1 MALHRAVKLRERE
14 RKMPL
19 VAQVDAPPLQLDRGS
34 CLCYA
39 FPPVTQI
46 LLGIAQAAPAGGGA
60 GGLAQTFLPMVLIIG
75 VMYLIVLRPQMKKQK
90 EVQRMLSELK
100 KGDDV
105 VTTGGIVGRISGIKD
120 DEVTLQVQ
128 EGVRLRVLRSAVAGR
143 HKAGEAKPD
152 AKTT

>member
-1 MALHRAVKLRERE
+1 M
-14 RKMPL
+14 
-19 VAQVDAPPLQLDRGS
+19 LDRGS

-39 FPPVTQI
+39 FPPVTQT
-46 LLGIAQAAPAGGGA
+46 LLGIAQAAPGAGGA
-60 GGLAQTFLPMVLIIG
+60 GGMIQGLLPMVLIIG
-75 VMYLIVLRPQMKKQK
+75 VMYLIVLRPQMRKQK
-90 EVQRMLSELK
+90 DVQRMLSELK

-143 HKAGEAKPD
+143 HRPGEAVKSDPK
-152 AKTT
+152 AS

>member
-1 MALHRAVKLRERE
+1 ML
-14 RKMPL
+14 
-19 VAQVDAPPLQLDRGS
+19 
-34 CLCYA
+34 
-39 FPPVTQI
+39 
-46 LLGIAQAAPAGGGA
+46 
-60 GGLAQTFLPMVLIIG
+60 LIIG

-128 EGVRLRVLRSAVAGR
+128 EGVRLRVLRSAISGK
-143 HKAGEAKPD
+143 HKPGD
-152 AKTT
+152 ASKADVKAS

>member
-1 MALHRAVKLRERE
+1 
-14 RKMPL
+14 MPGRGDL
-19 VAQVDAPPLQLDRGS
+19 PPLLDRGS

-46 LLGIAQAAPAGGGA
+46 LLG
-60 GGLAQTFLPMVLIIG
+60 LAQQTPASGGPGGVLQGLLPMVLIIG
-75 VMYLIVLRPQMKKQK
+75 VMYLIVLRPQMRKQK

-105 VTTGGIVGRISGIKD
+105 VTTGGIVGKISGIKD

-143 HKAGEAKPD
+143 HKAGEAKTDPK
-152 AKTT
+152 ASS